1 MWLSLTD
8 TNGSHSTASDTSSST
23 MFFSEPEPEPVPPTC
38 TWCAPKP
45 APEPPSSSYIV
56 KHAYSYDANNN
67 LTFWDDQV
75 NNQYDVRVTYDGLD
89 RIDTISDSYLGAGDV
104 NYDTMG
110 NITYYKL
117 GSRTLNYNYNS
128 SKRLSSVSGSKSYT
142 FNYDDV
148 GNVTDN
154 GSRSFTYNRAGQMV
168 QSGGNSYVYDGNGKR
183 VKTIDS
189 KGVSYSVY
197 GSNGKLMYRQENGQH
212 KDYYYLGNT
221 LVAKK
226 KGSTVTYVHTD
237 YLGSPAA
244 ETNSN
249 GDVLARMHYQP
260 FGESIETPSD
270 DAGYTGHKFDT
281 DLDLSY
287 MQARYYDPVI
297 GRFYSND
304 PVDALGHMQR
314 GNRIAHGFNR
324 YAYANNNPYKYTDP
338 DGEFVFLAIAVVGA
352 AITAYDTYQT
362 YKNEGAGAAVK
373 SLAVGGVIT
382 AATGGVGKIAHSAYK
397 AYKGSKVTSG
407 AESALQGV
415 KLEKQLASESQLTEL
430 AEGGGKIIS
439 QPAKQANRIAEQH
452 GVDAANVQK
461 VSSSA
466 HTAKDGSQ
474 VQTHAFRDASTNKVI
489 EPKSIIDE
497 NN

>member
-1 MWLSLTD
+1 
-8 TNGSHSTASDTSSST
+8 
-23 MFFSEPEPEPVPPTC
+23 MFFPEPEPEPVPPTC

-244 ETNSN
+244 ETSSN

-304 PVDALGHMQR
+304 PVGFTGDVDT
-314 GNRIAHGFNR
+314 FNR
-324 YAYANNNPYKYTDP
+324 YSYVANNPYKYTDP
-338 DGEFVFLAIAVVGA
+338 NGESKKFVSEAVKIVGTE
-352 AITAYDTYQT
+352 IKSLGKVTHS
-362 YKNEGAGAAVK
+362 AAVRIRRAGGDLRSPDTK
-373 SLAVGGVIT
+373 TATNIEKAAFPQATQTRPELHPIIGTDKMGEKHIHSKTTSKNGTKQNRMTGHHFIQSSVAALAVGLELLGDGLE
-382 AATGGVGKIAHSAYK
+382 ATGGFMENIETNLPSTMGVLDALDPVAMAERVQNSGP
-397 AYKGSKVTSG
+397 KV
-407 AESALQGV
+407 E
-415 KLEKQLASESQLTEL
+415 
-430 AEGGGKIIS
+430 
-439 QPAKQANRIAEQH
+439 
-452 GVDAANVQK
+452 
-461 VSSSA
+461 
-466 HTAKDGSQ
+466 
-474 VQTHAFRDASTNKVI
+474 
-489 EPKSIIDE
+489 IDNE
-497 NN
+497 T